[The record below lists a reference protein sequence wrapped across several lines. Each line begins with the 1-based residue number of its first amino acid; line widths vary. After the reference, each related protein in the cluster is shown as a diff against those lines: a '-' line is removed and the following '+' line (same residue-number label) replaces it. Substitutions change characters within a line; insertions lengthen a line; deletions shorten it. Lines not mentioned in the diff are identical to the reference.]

1 MQQDWSANL
10 QVFLLVRTTSQNAR
24 LGKSTPNT
32 QDRKFQEKLNP
43 FHGRF
48 TVRSIRFRLAKQIDI
63 WIKIASSCSCVQNMK
78 IPLKL
83 SSFAREM
90 YLIFRCWVLSIIK
103 STLERKVKSRNLSVK
118 ARISGVI
125 TFCLFSTFCNWR
137 FSSLA

>member
-63 WIKIASSCSCVQNMK
+63 
-78 IPLKL
+78 
-83 SSFAREM
+83 
-90 YLIFRCWVLSIIK
+90 
-103 STLERKVKSRNLSVK
+103 
-118 ARISGVI
+118 
-125 TFCLFSTFCNWR
+125 
-137 FSSLA
+137 

>member
-63 WIKIASSCSCVQNMK
+63 WIKINSCCSCIQN
-78 IPLKL
+78 LKNLLTIMQFCLWDEFLFSSIFL
-83 SSFAREM
+83 S
-90 YLIFRCWVLSIIK
+90 WVLSIRCHNQNQDLILL
-103 STLERKVKSRNLSVK
+103 TLMSKVHTVDNTSMNPNYSIRM
-118 ARISGVI
+118 
-125 TFCLFSTFCNWR
+125 
-137 FSSLA
+137 